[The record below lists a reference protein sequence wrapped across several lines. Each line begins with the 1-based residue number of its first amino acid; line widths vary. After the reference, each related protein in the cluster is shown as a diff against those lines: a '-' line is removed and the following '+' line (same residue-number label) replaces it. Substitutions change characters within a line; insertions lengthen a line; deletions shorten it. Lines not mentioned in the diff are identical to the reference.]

1 MLCPMSF
8 MSVHD
13 MGIELYDN
21 NANVYISIIYTKKE
35 LLSFLSVMS
44 RFLLHSVRCFL

>member
-1 MLCPMSF
+1 MSF

-13 MGIELYDN
+13 MGVEYYNI
-21 NANVYISIIYTKKE
+21 NANVIYTKKKKE
-35 LLSFLSVMS
+35 LLSFLSVLS